1 MLRIL
6 HSICSSIYLI
16 YRVYV
21 SLFKHNSKM
30 YAPSA
35 AWHARI
41 KFWCHANVSQKATH
55 LLQLN
60 ASSKGIAHVPS
71 LKDMYISVKVACSGS
86 KLHHHQAIGMISKS
100 SIETNIL

>member
-6 HSICSSIYLI
+6 YSICSTINWVY
-16 YRVYV
+16 YFYV

-41 KFWCHANVSQKATH
+41 KSWCQTNVSQKATH
-55 LLQLN
+55 LLHVN
-60 ASSKGIAHVPS
+60 ASSKGIAHVPG
-71 LKDMYISVKVACSGS
+71 LRDM
-86 KLHHHQAIGMISKS
+86 
-100 SIETNIL
+100 